1 MDKNSTKTRIY
12 LVGADAKECRNIRG
26 NNLGVLLSFFN
37 CSPKRL
43 NKVYKSLTG
52 IPTKVKEINNDN
64 NDGK

>member
-12 LVGADAKECRNIRG
+12 LVGADAKECRSIRG

-43 NKVYKSLTG
+43 TKVYKSLTG
-52 IPTKVKEINNDN
+52 IPTKVKETNNDN

>member
-1 MDKNSTKTRIY
+1 MDKNSSKTRIY

-43 NKVYKSLTG
+43 NKVHKSLTG
-52 IPTKVKEINNDN
+52 IPTKVKETKNDN
-64 NDGK
+64 NDGE